1 MAKLSLDRLQD
12 LAVRA
17 LIASKT
23 SPGNAGSVAAAL
35 VAAEADGQAGHGLSR
50 LPYYAD
56 QAISGKV
63 DGLAVPEAEVT
74 AAAAVR
80 VDARDGFAYPAIDLG
95 FGHVLT
101 MVEKTG
107 VVALAITGSHHFGV
121 AGYHVESLADRG
133 LLALAFSNSPA
144 AIAPWGGAR
153 ALFGTNPVAMA
164 CPRRKGP
171 PLVIDLSLSKV
182 ARGKINVA
190 AGKGEPIPEGWA
202 LDKGGRPTTDARA
215 AMEGTMLPAGG
226 LKGALLVFMVEVLAA
241 ALTGSNFGYQ
251 ASSFFDADGPPPR
264 IGQLFLV
271 LRPECLSGKGFT
283 DRVEELLSAIT
294 DQPGARLPG
303 ARRLAARRD
312 ARRSGVEVADGLLA
326 DLGRRAGD

>member
-1 MAKLSLDRLQD
+1 MGNLSLDRLQD
-12 LAVRA
+12 LAVRT
-17 LIASKT
+17 LRASRT
-23 SPGNAGSVAAAL
+23 SPANAAAVAAAL

-56 QAISGKV
+56 QAIAGKV
-63 DGLAVPEAEVT
+63 DGLAVPEAEET

-95 FGHVLT
+95 FRHVLL
-101 MVEKTG
+101 MVEKAG
-107 VVALAITGSHHFGV
+107 VVALAIARSHHFGV
-121 AGYHVESLADRG
+121 AGSHVESLADRG

-164 CPRRKGP
+164 CPRGQGP
-171 PLVIDLSLSKV
+171 PLVIDLSLSQV
-182 ARGKINVA
+182 ARGKINLA
-190 AGKGEPIPEGWA
+190 AAKGEPIPEGWA
-202 LDKGGRPTTDARA
+202 LDGSGRPTTDARA

-226 LKGALLVFMVEVLAA
+226 VKGALLVLMVEVLAA
-241 ALTGSNFGYQ
+241 ALTGSKFGYQ

-271 LRPECLSGKGFT
+271 IRPECLSGKGFT
-283 DRVEELLSAIT
+283 DRLEELLAAVT

-303 ARRLAARRD
+303 MGRLQARER
-312 ARRSGVEVADGLLA
+312 ARRSGVEIADALLA
-326 DLGRRAGD
+326 DLDRRAGD

>member
-1 MAKLSLDRLQD
+1 MAKLTLDQLQD
-12 LAVRA
+12 LAVRV
-17 LIASKT
+17 LSASKT
-23 SPGNAGSVAAAL
+23 SPGNAASVAAAL

-56 QAISGKV
+56 QAIAGKV
-63 DGLAVPEAEVT
+63 DGFAVPDAEVT

-95 FGHVLT
+95 IEHVLA
-101 MVEKTG
+101 MVEKAG
-107 VVALAITGSHHFGV
+107 VVALAISGSHHFGV
-121 AGYHVESLADRG
+121 AGFHVEPLADRG

-144 AIAPWGGAR
+144 AIAPWGGSR

-164 CPRRKGP
+164 CPRAHGP
-171 PLVIDLSLSKV
+171 PLVIDLSLSMV
-182 ARGKINVA
+182 ARGKINLA

-202 LDKGGRPTTDARA
+202 LDKGGWPTTDASA

-226 LKGALLVFMVEVLAA
+226 VKGAALVLLVEILAA
-241 ALTGSNFGYQ
+241 ALTGSNFGFE

-264 IGQLFLV
+264 TGQLFLV
-271 LRPECLSGKGFT
+271 LRPECLSGGGFT
-283 DRVEELLSAIT
+283 GRVEELLGAIT

-303 ARRLAARRD
+303 TRRLQAREQ
-312 ARRSGVEVADGLLA
+312 ARRSGVEIAGGLLA